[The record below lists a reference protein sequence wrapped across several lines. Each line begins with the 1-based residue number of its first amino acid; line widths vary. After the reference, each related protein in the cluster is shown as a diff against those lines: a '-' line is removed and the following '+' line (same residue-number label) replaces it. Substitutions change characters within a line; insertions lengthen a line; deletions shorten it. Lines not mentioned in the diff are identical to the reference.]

1 MLLRTKQVND
11 ECCND
16 CCCAW
21 VARRAERFGLALNFL
36 APPFSF
42 KRKRW
47 KTNTKWMLVETRTTP
62 TATLRQAQGDKAQE
76 ASAIASSIEQ
86 NTKRQYGV
94 LKKLISLFRIVA

>member
-1 MLLRTKQVND
+1 
-11 ECCND
+11 
-16 CCCAW
+16 
-21 VARRAERFGLALNFL
+21 
-36 APPFSF
+36 
-42 KRKRW
+42 
-47 KTNTKWMLVETRTTP
+47 MLVETRTTP